1 MDFPQFPQ
9 GFVFGAATSAYQIE
23 GAPREDGKGLSIWDE
38 FVQQKGKI
46 RFGDT
51 GETACD
57 HYHRYPE
64 DINLM
69 HDLGLNAY
77 RFSISWPRIYPQ
89 GEGAINQKGLDFY
102 SRLTDDLLN
111 QGITPFVTLFH
122 WDLPL
127 ALQQKYNG
135 FENRKVCQLFADYSE
150 TVVKC
155 LGDRVKHWITINEPF
170 DFSAFGHSL

>member
-122 WDLPL
+122 WD
-127 ALQQKYNG
+127 
-135 FENRKVCQLFADYSE
+135 
-150 TVVKC
+150 
-155 LGDRVKHWITINEPF
+155 
-170 DFSAFGHSL
+170 